1 MTPSIHL
8 PTVLFLHQTS
18 LIVAALVLLQLRT
31 RSTGTSGLG
40 LLACAFSALAA
51 SYAFA
56 NTLHAGSIPLPPNL
70 RIKASVVLAA
80 LGDSLLWAGFSELA
94 GRARWKYNWPVFALP
109 LAITAAALATDFT
122 RDPVLRGMGYYVCVQ
137 FALLG
142 SAYQVWRSHRIEPL
156 SSRLPLAGCMVLA
169 ALVFGL
175 RVVNL
180 VLDTDWILNVAEV
193 FFVEILCNFGL
204 TLLTVTMVNE
214 RSQRR
219 LQLMAQTDPLT
230 GVGNRRW
237 FLTQLPKIPADDGA
251 LLLIDLDHFK
261 QTNDRFGHAAGDE
274 VLVAFAHYVQSTLRP
289 HDAFARIGGEEFVLY
304 LPAVAAA
311 EAMQVAER
319 LRSGIADLVCVSMER
334 RIPLTASIGVA
345 VANPT
350 DRDWKTTLHRADQA
364 LYAAKAA
371 GRNRVEL
378 HHPSVPVHGL
388 AS

>member
-1 MTPSIHL
+1 MEARVKERLTGAVVLVAIVVIVVPELLSGPKHRVPPPAGSHTVKIDLNGPHRLTPAA
-8 PTVLFLHQTS
+8 PAAAAAETG
-18 LIVAALVLLQLRT
+18 VAAV
-31 RSTGTSGLG
+31 
-40 LLACAFSALAA
+40 
-51 SYAFA
+51 
-56 NTLHAGSIPLPPNL
+56 
-70 RIKASVVLAA
+70 
-80 LGDSLLWAGFSELA
+80 
-94 GRARWKYNWPVFALP
+94 
-109 LAITAAALATDFT
+109 
-122 RDPVLRGMGYYVCVQ
+122 
-137 FALLG
+137 
-142 SAYQVWRSHRIEPL
+142 
-156 SSRLPLAGCMVLA
+156 
-169 ALVFGL
+169 
-175 RVVNL
+175 
-180 VLDTDWILNVAEV
+180 
-193 FFVEILCNFGL
+193 
-204 TLLTVTMVNE
+204 
-214 RSQRR
+214 
-219 LQLMAQTDPLT
+219 
-230 GVGNRRW
+230 
-237 FLTQLPKIPADDGA
+237 PADGGA

-319 LRSGIADLVCVSMER
+319 LRSGIADLVCVSVER

-364 LYAAKAA
+364 LYDAKAA